1 MLTKEQK
8 ERIRK
13 VYATDV
19 WHNNQRMVDY
29 CTNKTAVLIEFPNGE
44 FIPIEKRSID
54 KDFCFGE
61 SGYDYDDAASMAHVA
76 RTSESYFMQENM
88 KWVKDY
94 LDSIEE
100 QYDMFSDSPSLPRF
114 VLTISEHVYS
124 GQPDTSPLKG
134 IQFIRDGE
142 LLGALGGSAFVREL
156 PGTRF
161 TYWDN
166 PRRVPTRDELDAIK
180 AGYEQA
186 AKEHEKKVN
195 TYLKKY
201 GLSKVHSW
209 TYWRDA

>member
-19 WHNNQRMVDY
+19 WHNDQRMTDY
-29 CTNKTAVLIEFPNGE
+29 SVNKAAVLIEFPNGE
-44 FIPIEKRSID
+44 FIPIDKQNIV
-54 KDFCFGE
+54 KDFCFRE
-61 SGYDYDDAASMAHVA
+61 SGYDYDEAASMAHVA

-88 KWVKDY
+88 KEFRSM

-100 QYDMFSDSPSLPRF
+100 QYEMFSESPSLPCY
-114 VLTISEHVYS
+114 VLTISERPYI
-124 GQPDTSPLKG
+124 GQPETSPLKEIG
-134 IQFIRDGE
+134 FIRGGD
-142 LLGALGGSAFVREL
+142 LLGELGGSVIREL
-156 PGTRF
+156 PGLRF
-161 TYWDN
+161 THWDN
-166 PRRVPTRDELDAIK
+166 PYRIPTREELDAIK
-180 AGYEQA
+180 AACEQA